1 MRTKSPVP
9 TNPSPRSARRRRRLW
24 HRSWSRLAALA
35 LLTTAAG
42 PVAAQQNVANNPLT
56 DIPAIQVQNY
66 LQPVLN
72 GRPGSGFDQPF
83 LRGIL
88 PHDAF
93 GWRQL
98 MRVSVAA
105 GTTTWGPAGSE
116 SGIGDT
122 TVFDVPLIDVG
133 PARMGVGPLAI
144 LPTATSP
151 ALGERKLQFGAQGV
165 VSAPYTWGLLA
176 ALAAYQQAFDGSAR
190 SLTVQ
195 PFVFY
200 NLVEGFYL
208 RSSGITTVD
217 LGRQTAVLP
226 VGLGLGRV
234 VRLGNGNVLNMYLE
248 PQYSVVQNGIGQPS
262 FQVFAGFNIQFPPDR
277 GR

>member
-1 MRTKSPVP
+1 MTVKIVP
-9 TNPSPRSARRRRRLW
+9 ARIAKTLSLRIGEWAL
-24 HRSWSRLAALA
+24 SILA
-35 LLTTAAG
+35 LLATASPPA
-42 PVAAQQNVANNPLT
+42 VAQQNMANNPLT

-66 LQPVLN
+66 LQPVLS
-72 GRPGSGFDQPF
+72 GQPGSGSNQPF

-98 MRVSVAA
+98 MRVSLAT
-105 GTTTWGPAGSE
+105 GTTAWGPAGSE
-116 SGIGDT
+116 SGLGDLT
-122 TVFDVPLIDVG
+122 IFDVPLIQLAN
-133 PARMGVGPLAI
+133 ARVGVGPLAI

-151 ALGERKLQFGAQGV
+151 ALGERKWQFGGQGV
-165 VSAPYTWGLLA
+165 VSAPYDWGLLA
-176 ALAAYQQAFDGSAR
+176 ALVAYQQAFDGSAR

-195 PFVFY
+195 PILFY
-200 NLVEGFYL
+200 NLAEGFYL

-234 VRLGNGNVLNMYLE
+234 VHLGNGNVLNMYLE
-248 PQYSVVQNGIGQPS
+248 PQYSAVQSGIGQPS
-262 FQVFAGFNIQFPPDR
+262 FQVFFGFNIQFPPGR
-277 GR
+277 GP